1 MRRLL
6 VPLSLFGALAAVAG
20 CYQPPAYVVPTSPPT
35 ATPFHAEAI
44 ATLSSG
50 PPATQIAASVATS
63 VTASPV
69 SIVETSLDPGNVAN
83 SSVTVSNTSDKPVD
97 MSGWI
102 LLVQN
107 YRVTIPTSQYM
118 TIAGGHQMTIYLN
131 SSPTPT
137 NGQNVYVGLESI
149 QNVPRVDSDRTV
161 LINPQGQVAS
171 TYPAAP

>member
-1 MRRLL
+1 MRRLIA
-6 VPLSLFGALAAVAG
+6 PLCLAGALAAVTG

-50 PPATQIAASVATS
+50 PQATQIAASAATS
-63 VTASPV
+63 VAASPI
-69 SIVETSLDPGNVAN
+69 SIVDANVDAANVAY
-83 SSVTVSNTSDKPVD
+83 SSVTVSNTSDRPVD

-118 TIAGGHQMTIYLN
+118 TVAGGQKMTFYL
-131 SSPTPT
+131 SSSQTPT
-137 NGQNVYVGLESI
+137 NGQNVYVGLESL

-161 LINPQGQVAS
+161 LLNPQGQVAS
-171 TYPAAP
+171 TYPPSP